1 MKIEWNFYN
10 FFSIPINLQNRSVAI
25 KFGFSLQQD
34 QDKMSAQQKSM
45 KEAEQEKQW
54 KQLQAMR
61 AREQQ
66 MGLTND
72 QRMHHNMNGESIMK
86 LYYFLHILN
95 FFPFQIQMCNYK
107 SQRA

>member
-1 MKIEWNFYN
+1 
-10 FFSIPINLQNRSVAI
+10 
-25 KFGFSLQQD
+25 
-34 QDKMSAQQKSM
+34 MSAQQKSM

-95 FFPFQIQMCNYK
+95 FFSPFRSKCAITNLNELKRRFNVARRQSLTQFT
-107 SQRA
+107 